1 MFIEAPINYPV
12 AVLLDFLL
20 GTHALTLYRREE
32 LLTLI
37 SMHTSPSS
45 PSSHSG
51 DSSGYAP
58 LEEREGEEKGGLRE
72 VEVEVVREV
81 LGLGGRTAAEAVR
94 EKGQTYCVRDGMRV
108 CEVDLKEVRLAFTF
122 FFVSTEPIRR
132 DLNT

>member
-58 LEEREGEEKGGLRE
+58 LEDCGGGCEREGADVLCSRWDEGL
-72 VEVEVVREV
+72 
-81 LGLGGRTAAEAVR
+81 
-94 EKGQTYCVRDGMRV
+94 
-108 CEVDLKEVRLAFTF
+108 
-122 FFVSTEPIRR
+122 
-132 DLNT
+132 